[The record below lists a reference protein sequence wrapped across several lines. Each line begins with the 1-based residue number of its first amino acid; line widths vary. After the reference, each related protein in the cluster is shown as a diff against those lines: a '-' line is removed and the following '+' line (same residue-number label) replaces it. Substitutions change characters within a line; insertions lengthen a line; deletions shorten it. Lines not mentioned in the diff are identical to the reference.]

1 MKLISKQ
8 YLLSIASLS
17 CCIHCILT
25 PVLITLF
32 PFLSKAFHFERLEL
46 GLLGISIIC
55 GIYIIYSGY
64 CKHKKKQSIA
74 VYALGALLWISHL
87 FIESIFT
94 FHTEILLISLG
105 SIFVIMS
112 YIINHNFL
120 KCCPT
125 CCPPNK

>member
-8 YLLSIASLS
+8 ALLSITSLS
-17 CCIHCILT
+17 CCIHCIFT
-25 PVLITLF
+25 PILITLF

-64 CKHKKKQSIA
+64 CKHKKKQSIV

-94 FHTEILLISLG
+94 FHTEILLITLG

-125 CCPPNK
+125 CCEPNK